1 MIFHR
6 ALIPLLICLTGSI
19 QGSTNIPETDVH
31 RKAGEEVHVAEAP
44 LGNVRKEATDPSGHG
59 NLHAATT
66 DDAAK
71 PHATVA
77 GGTGSRNEDSAQA
90 PNETT
95 AVHTEHVPESPS
107 KPLSISAEE
116 VVSLLRIGETKTAQA
131 DYESAE
137 IAYRQILSARASA
150 DQDRDALLGLAR
162 MYRRKNELTKAAAVY
177 EKLIREFP
185 GDASLPVAYLELG
198 RTHRALGAYR
208 LAIARFYSVINST
221 LKLTE
226 EGADTY
232 RQLARTAQFEVAET
246 YFVAGDF
253 AEAARFF
260 ARLKLLDLAPA
271 DRSRAHFKSAYA
283 LHMGGDYEKAIST
296 LRSFLETN
304 PDDENTPEALYL
316 LSVSFRRLGKNQE
329 SLAAALGLLKLE
341 QGRETQDPK
350 RWAYWQRRTGNQ
362 LANEFYEQGDAS
374 SALAIYVSLA
384 GLTSDPIWRLPVL
397 YQIGL
402 CYERLRSGEKARETF
417 TQVVNDAKTA
427 DIAPNRAAELAELA
441 KMATW
446 RLKHLDWQS
455 SADRELN
462 TFFQDNSTPIDTP
475 IESEP
480 DTTHRS

>member
-1 MIFHR
+1 MTFHR
-6 ALIPLLICLTGSI
+6 ALILSLVCFAGTVRGNPSGPGADSH
-19 QGSTNIPETDVH
+19 P
-31 RKAGEEVHVAEAP
+31 KAGDEVLGSLPQPASAHAKATESSSRDEHHSAGAGHTTKPLAAVAE
-44 LGNVRKEATDPSGHG
+44 RKDSQHEET
-59 NLHAATT
+59 
-66 DDAAK
+66 
-71 PHATVA
+71 PHAEV
-77 GGTGSRNEDSAQA
+77 
-90 PNETT
+90 ETP
-95 AVHTEHVPESPS
+95 AVSTEHVPESPN
-107 KPLSISAEE
+107 KPHTITAEE

-246 YFVAGDF
+246 YFVSGEF

-260 ARLKLLDLAPA
+260 SRLKLLDLAPA

-316 LSVSFRRLGKNQE
+316 LSVSLRRLGKNQE

-384 GLTSDPIWRLPVL
+384 ALTTDPIWRLPVL

-402 CYERLRSGEKARETF
+402 CYERLRSGDKARETF

-427 DIAPNRAAELAELA
+427 DVAPNRAAELAELA

-455 SADRELN
+455 NADRELN
-462 TFFQDNSTPIDTP
+462 TFFQDNSTPIDAP
-475 IESEP
+475 IDAEP